1 MDVSK
6 KTCKIS
12 INEAETK
19 DNGNWDFDIST
30 AANTSEFFE
39 ANFHHKKKFTL
50 QIISIGKRFKNEN
63 SQEPVFNSGQTF
75 I

>member
-6 KTCKIS
+6 KTCKIT

-30 AANTSEFFE
+30 ATNTSEFFE
-39 ANFHHKKKFTL
+39 ATFHHKKKFAL
-50 QIISIGKRFKNEN
+50 QIISIGESFKNEN
-63 SQEPVFNSGQTF
+63 SQEPVLS
-75 I
+75 